1 MILLAIGVFAIILGI
16 IIQKYG
22 NDAVGI
28 VITVFASII
37 TVAVIFA
44 FLIVH
49 SDTYALI
56 DEMNRTRAIVEE
68 ARAHGVDIIN
78 SPIRVDVEAHN
89 QWLRQTQRENRSIFF
104 DDFIPDEV
112 DSVMPII

>member
-1 MILLAIGVFAIILGI
+1 MICLAIGIFAIVLGL
-16 IIQKYG
+16 IIQKFWS
-22 NDAVGI
+22 DVFGI
-28 VITVFASII
+28 LITVFASAV
-37 TVAVIFA
+37 TVVIIFA
-44 FLIVH
+44 LIFNPSEVY
-49 SDTYALI
+49 TLI

-68 ARAHGVDIIN
+68 AREQGVDIIN

-89 QWLRQTQRENRSIFF
+89 QWLRQTQRENRSILF

>member
-16 IIQKYG
+16 IIQRYWSDVFG
-22 NDAVGI
+22 V
-28 VITVFASII
+28 VTTVFASII
-37 TVAVIFA
+37 TIGILFA
-44 FLIVH
+44 FMGVP
-49 SDTYALI
+49 SDTYAQI

-68 ARAHGVDIIN
+68 ARAQGVDIIN

-89 QWLRQTQRENRSIFF
+89 QWLRGIQRANRSILF